1 MTPFSKRIQADGSSR
16 WWQADPG
23 RYVDPMQYQLV
34 AWLAAGGAPDVVP
47 YVPPA
52 APTVAE
58 LRSAAISRFQAEAA
72 ECLRINL
79 PTPWDVLR
87 SVATPEFQA
96 WAEAFMELVAAE
108 LARLE
113 AAVAA
118 AGPAAELAA
127 IVADW
132 PEVVA

>member
-1 MTPFSKRIQADGSSR
+1 MTPFSKHIQADGSVR

-23 RYVDPMQYQLV
+23 RYVDAQQYQLV
-34 AWLAAGGAPDVVP
+34 EWLAAGGVPDATP

-52 APTVAE
+52 APTLAD

-118 AGPAAELAA
+118 AVPAAELAA

-132 PEVVA
+132 PEVAA